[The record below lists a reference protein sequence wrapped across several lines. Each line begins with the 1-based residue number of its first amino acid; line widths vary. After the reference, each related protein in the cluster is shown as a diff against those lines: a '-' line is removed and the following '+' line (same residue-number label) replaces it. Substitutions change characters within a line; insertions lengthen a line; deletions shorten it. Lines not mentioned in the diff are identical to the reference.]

1 MNKNKFLKNFNFKK
15 KKVLILGGLGL
26 IGKDIVNTY
35 LQLGAKVRVIDIKRD
50 NKHNHNSSISYKYLD
65 LTKNLSSEIIKKS
78 LEGFG
83 CPNIFI
89 NCSYPKTKDW
99 EKNNFSFIKFR
110 SLNQNLNSHLG
121 SYTYFATVIADLMK
135 NKKIKGN
142 IVQFSSIYGVVGQD
156 TNLYKGT
163 KMRENISYAAIKGGI
178 ISVTKLMASYYGRYN
193 IRINTICPGGVKD
206 KQNKIFLKNYGKK
219 TPLGRLAKKDEIT
232 KPVIFLSS
240 EASSYITGA
249 TLIVDGGLTII

>member
-1 MNKNKFLKNFNFKK
+1 MPYDRSIDIDSKFDLSIVENILKKEEKMNKNKFLKILILR

-99 EKNNFSFIKFR
+99 EKNNFSFIKFKLKSKFKLSPRFIYLFCNSNCR
-110 SLNQNLNSHLG
+110 SNE
-121 SYTYFATVIADLMK
+121 K
-135 NKKIKGN
+135 
-142 IVQFSSIYGVVGQD
+142 
-156 TNLYKGT
+156 
-163 KMRENISYAAIKGGI
+163 
-178 ISVTKLMASYYGRYN
+178 
-193 IRINTICPGGVKD
+193 
-206 KQNKIFLKNYGKK
+206 
-219 TPLGRLAKKDEIT
+219 
-232 KPVIFLSS
+232 
-240 EASSYITGA
+240 
-249 TLIVDGGLTII
+249 